1 MKGDTSPG
9 EWADIAVFLA
19 ILDAG
24 TLLDAADR
32 LGMSQ
37 PTVGRRLAA
46 YEARIGTRLFTRTG
60 RRMAPTEA
68 ALAIEESAR
77 KMARELDAIRRS
89 VEGTT
94 QVLGGQITI
103 SANEGTGSEW
113 LIPVLASLKRDYPD
127 IFIDLRIEARSA
139 DLVQREADL
148 ALRLGRPT
156 QLDLVARK
164 LATVGFGIY
173 AARGWLAQHPP
184 LDTLKD
190 LAEKDWVG
198 GNFSRKASMLLNRFF
213 IENGL
218 EQRTTISTNSPTAQ
232 LRAVQQGMG
241 LGVLSHR
248 WAADDPGLQRVL
260 PAFEP
265 ASIDLWLVYHGDL
278 RNSARVRAVSDFIA
292 EAARRDA
299 ALFSAGVHSEN
310 RT

>member
-1 MKGDTSPG
+1 MEGNTHPG

-24 TLLDAADR
+24 TLLDAAER

-37 PTVGRRLAA
+37 PTVGRRLAT
-46 YEARIGTRLFTRTG
+46 YEARIGTKLFTRTG
-60 RRMAPTEA
+60 RRMVPTETA
-68 ALAIEESAR
+68 HAIEESAR
-77 KMARELDAIRRS
+77 KMAREVDAIRRS

-113 LIPVLASLKRDYPD
+113 LIPVLSALKKQYPD

-139 DLVQREADL
+139 DLVQKEADL

-173 AARGWLAQHPP
+173 AAHEWLAQYPQIEE
-184 LDTLKD
+184 LKD
-190 LAEKDWVG
+190 LTGKTWVG
-198 GNFSRKASMLLNRFF
+198 GDFSRKASTLLNRFF
-213 IENGL
+213 IEHGL
-218 EQRTTISTNSPTAQ
+218 EQRATISTNSPTAQ
-232 LRAVQQGMG
+232 LRAVQHGMG

-248 WAADDPGLQRVL
+248 WAADDPALQRVL

-265 ASIDLWLVYHGDL
+265 ASIDLWLVYHEDL
-278 RNSARVRAVSDFIA
+278 RNSARVRVVSEFIA

-299 ALFSAGVHSEN
+299 SLFSAGQHDDPPP
-310 RT
+310 